1 MLTLSPPLFPSFG
14 WPLVDDDDLNII
26 SQDQNDTFVG
36 NFGYMDTSISDLL
49 PSPQSTNF
57 EPIGSGDINTTGVV
71 KKLNHNASERD
82 RRKKINDLYSS
93 LFSLLPDADRMKKL
107 SIPATVA
114 CVVKYIPELQKEV
127 EILIQKKEELSSR
140 MCRQREDSTDY
151 QVGKRRKV
159 ERNKET
165 SLSAAVTI
173 SPVGCNEVVVQISA
187 LQGNKGLLS
196 EALSKLELGDGL
208 FLLNA
213 SSFQSIG
220 DRIFH
225 TLHFQAQ
232 GKYELE
238 LQAIKEKIMS
248 LYEKHVQ
255 VVF

>member
-1 MLTLSPPLFPSFG
+1 MLTLSPPLFPSFS
-14 WPLVDDDDLNII
+14 WPLVDDPNLTSHETDC
-26 SQDQNDTFVG
+26 FYG
-36 NFGYMDTSISDLL
+36 NFGSIETSFSAL
-49 PSPQSTNF
+49 PSPQSANF
-57 EPIGSGDINTTGVV
+57 EPIGSGDINTSGVV

-93 LFSLLPDADRMKKL
+93 LFSLLPDADRSKKL

-114 CVVKYIPELQKEV
+114 CVVEYIPELQKEV
-127 EILIQKKEELSSR
+127 ERLVQKKEELSSR
-140 MCRQREDSTDY
+140 MCRQREDSADY

-159 ERNKET
+159 ERKET

-173 SPVGCNEVVVQISA
+173 SPVGCNEVIVQISA
-187 LQGNKGLLS
+187 IEGNKGLLS

-238 LQAIKEKIMS
+238 VQAIKGKIMS
-248 LYEKHVQ
+248 LYEKNIQ